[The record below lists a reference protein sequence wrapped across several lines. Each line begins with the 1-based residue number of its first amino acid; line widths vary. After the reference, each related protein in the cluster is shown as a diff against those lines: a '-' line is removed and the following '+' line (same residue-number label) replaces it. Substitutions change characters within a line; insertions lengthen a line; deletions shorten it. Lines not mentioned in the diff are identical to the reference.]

1 MYPRGGNKF
10 NVALD
15 SNGAFSNTNKVEI
28 PQVTAPVGRNLQ
40 DEGGNVELD
49 PSFYANT
56 KLKSKDFFTSV
67 AIDEEAENG
76 LETIL
81 ATKFWLDK
89 NLLEERGQY
98 LEFIIN
104 LVKNTLESLP
114 EKDYEELKKTYTK
127 MDKDIDS
134 ILQTLTDIRDGE
146 TISVGSL
153 MPNKLYEIAYPQITP
168 RSNGVNLTKLQ
179 FAKSYL

>member
-1 MYPRGGNKF
+1 MNVPADIPSSDQEYVYYSVNSLIQELSNFFDNSFLDGIRAEFAKYTLPTFVLNTDNAPNTYEIDVYPRGGNKF

-15 SNGAFSNTNKVEI
+15 SNGAFSTTNKVEI

-67 AIDEEAENG
+67 VIDEEAENG

-81 ATKFWLDK
+81 ATKFRLDK

-104 LVKNTLESLP
+104 LVKKILELL
-114 EKDYEELKKTYTK
+114 ETK
-127 MDKDIDS
+127 
-134 ILQTLTDIRDGE
+134 G
-146 TISVGSL
+146 
-153 MPNKLYEIAYPQITP
+153 
-168 RSNGVNLTKLQ
+168 
-179 FAKSYL
+179 